1 MEANEVRRGSK
12 ETLLLIDHFL
22 FPGYTRPRLRYKF
35 SLRTK
40 ITTIV
45 SDPSAIPS
53 GKKLASRHRSIAP
66 IYLLFATVHRRRN
79 LHAGIPKT
87 IRMQLT
93 AVETYAC
100 WGVTRVNPAHV
111 NMNHWTRI
119 PRFRAGGE
127 GEEEEQPRTVSRLGS
142 ERLLGVS
149 SVARSR
155 NASGIPGSSCPRV
168 LSNS

>member
-40 ITTIV
+40 IITIV

-66 IYLLFATVHRRRN
+66 IYLLFATIHRRRN
-79 LHAGIPKT
+79 LHAYGIPKT

-119 PRFRAGGE
+119 PRFKSGGRRGRRGAASNGLE
-127 GEEEEQPRTVSRLGS
+127 IRIGTAVRCVVRCSFSKRI
-142 ERLLGVS
+142 
-149 SVARSR
+149 R
-155 NASGIPGSSCPRV
+155 NSW
-168 LSNS
+168 